1 MIGKR
6 NLLIIDAILL
16 FGILIAIFFLVGYTQ
31 PLAIAP
37 LNSDSNSDLLFYLP
51 KTDFVLIDDNSR
63 FDSPETIF
71 IGDRFELKSGRYFIK
86 FHDGLKGEIRQVDV
100 EIDVVLELKII
111 ENELGV
117 FNTGKTALN
126 IETYDKGS
134 LIDSSIVYAGSSENG
149 RGG

>member
-16 FGILIAIFFLVGYTQ
+16 FGILISIFFLVGYTQ

-37 LNSDSNSDLLFYLP
+37 LPSDSSYLLFYLP